1 MKKFDSNQISSNT
14 LQHHPTPSNTIQH
27 AVQTVPTCWTQ
38 HVVSNML
45 EPFAPA
51 FTIILFR
58 FCSHLIFIFACIYI
72 SVFIFSSTFVIVFY
86 FHFDF
91 DFVFNSIST
100 FIFIICKFIIVF
112 MFTVVFTF
120 IFIFVFIS
128 IYICLII
135 FILISCLQN
144 FYYSKIHC
152 SFFYYKSSFI
162 KAQRR

>member
-1 MKKFDSNQISSNT
+1 MVAHDSHGKNRIT
-14 LQHHPTPSNTIQH
+14 
-27 AVQTVPTCWTQ
+27 
-38 HVVSNML
+38 
-45 EPFAPA
+45 
-51 FTIILFR
+51 
-58 FCSHLIFIFACIYI
+58 SHLIFIFACIYI

-100 FIFIICKFIIVF
+100 FIFTICKFIIVF

-120 IFIFVFIS
+120 IFIFVFIC

-162 KAQRR
+162 IAQRCQLIYESWNLSPLKHPVLPWRNIRRKVLA